1 MRKSNLINLNFHL
14 KPGFSAGD
22 LVPNMADIY
31 FEMNSAIVTNMFE
44 TLFVGALANQQFIQV
59 Y

>member
-1 MRKSNLINLNFHL
+1 MRNSKIISLNFHL
-14 KPGFSAGD
+14 KPGYSADD
-22 LVPNMADIY
+22 LVPNMAYIY
-31 FEMNSAIVTNMFE
+31 FEMNSAIVSNMFV